1 MSTLKENWKKVGDEF
16 TAFGKD
22 LGKTIVKTV
31 KESAKA
37 VSDWA
42 DKDEE
47 KPEVTV
53 EPDESEKKE

>member
-42 DKDEE
+42 DKDE
-47 KPEVTV
+47 
-53 EPDESEKKE
+53 